1 MKYILFIMFV
11 VTVARA
17 ELIHGIVY
25 DIDTNKPIE
34 NVNIFLPDMDIGTL
48 TAKNGSFKFNS
59 INSDTCLVHAS
70 MIGYKLFSENFII
83 GNKENKTLKIFLNK
97 EPIEWK
103 AVNVMGLIPSKHSP
117 EITQMVEADKKINTN
132 QNTLSSFLNNL
143 YGIQVQ
149 TAHDYGRN
157 VNISI
162 RGSSDFKPGG
172 YNNRVLLLLD
182 GFPVSIPNSG
192 SSDWNAIPFET
203 VQRIEIVRGPASSIY
218 GHNSMGGVINI
229 VTRSGGDAE
238 KKWYPKLRFGSY
250 GSKGLSLSYSGKS
263 QDTNIN
269 SSVGYSSS
277 EGHRFNSGFEQTRLS
292 FKINKILPKNQKI
305 QFSIIGSNSFNQ
317 QPGFVYPD
325 NPELISYRESF
336 RISGYLQMYYKR
348 NIGRNIFSI
357 SLATNQFK
365 TDYRDR
371 NDTPL
376 EKQQSK
382 TNYRDHSYIIRSQ
395 IQRFFN
401 DVGTLVIGTELSF
414 DQSKSNVLRNI
425 YDRPEQITVAGFLQ
439 FRKPL
444 SQKFLYD
451 LGLRYDLRNV
461 SGGDG
466 YPVKAFKAF
475 SPKFTFYYKPNS
487 FFTSHFSFN
496 KGFRAPSISEL
507 FLEYESSYGLLLKG
521 NPYLRSESLTSTEI
535 GLKYQKQKDLS
546 FFGNIYLNQYRDM
559 IDFIYTI
566 PVKSINRDEV
576 RGAGI
581 EMGSDTYLKKTGS
594 NINLSYSYLKMENI
608 DSDIPLLYRPSHRF
622 KLTFLQE
629 LPFLTFQF
637 SSKYTSS
644 QLYEDFLND
653 DHPIIDN
660 KVIFPLMELPETIIT
675 DLNISKKVMNY
686 DLSVKIK
693 NITDKKYV
701 LIQHYPMPG
710 RNFEISINKII
721 D

>member
-1 MKYILFIMFV
+1 MKYILFILFI
-11 VTVARA
+11 VTFSRA
-17 ELIHGIVY
+17 ELIRGIVY
-25 DIDTNKPIE
+25 DMETNDPVE
-34 NVNIFLPDMDIGTL
+34 NVNIFLPDLYIGTV
-48 TAKNGSFKFNS
+48 TDKNGFFEFKGVDS
-59 INSDTCLVHAS
+59 GACLVHAS
-70 MIGYKLFSENFII
+70 MIGYKLFSENFKV
-83 GNKENKTLKIFLNK
+83 GDAENNTYKIFLSK

-117 EITQMVEADKKINTN
+117 EITQMVETDKKINTN

-229 VTRSGGDAE
+229 VTRSGGDE
-238 KKWYPKLRFGSY
+238 VKKWYPKLRFGSY
-250 GSKGLSLSYSGKS
+250 GSRGLSLSYSGKN

-269 SSVGYSSS
+269 SSVGYSASN
-277 EGHRFNSGFEQTRLS
+277 GHRFNSGFEQTRIS
-292 FKINKILPKNQKI
+292 FKVNKILPKNQKM
-305 QFSIIGSNSFNQ
+305 QLSIIGCNSFNQ
-317 QPGFVYPD
+317 QPGFIYPD
-325 NPELISYRESF
+325 NPGLISYRESF

-348 NIGRNIFSI
+348 NIGENIVSI

-376 EKQQSK
+376 DKQQGK
-382 TNYRDHSYIIRSQ
+382 TNYRDHSYIMRSQ

-401 DVGTLVIGTELSF
+401 DAATLVIGTELSF

-425 YDRPEQITVAGFLQ
+425 YDQPEQGTVAAFLQ
-439 FRKPL
+439 YRKPL
-444 SQKFLYD
+444 SEKFLYD

-461 SGGDG
+461 SGGER
-466 YPVKAFKAF
+466 YEVKNFKAF
-475 SPKFTFYYKPNS
+475 SPKFTFYYKANS
-487 FFTSHFSFN
+487 FFTSHLSFN

-521 NPYLRSESLTSTEI
+521 NPSLRSESLTSTEI
-535 GLKYQKQKDLS
+535 GLKYQKQESSLFCNV
-546 FFGNIYLNQYRDM
+546 FFNQYRDM

-566 PVKSINRDEV
+566 PVKSINREEV
-576 RGAGI
+576 RGVGV
-581 EMGSDTYLKKTGS
+581 ELGSNTYLEKTGS

-608 DSDIPLLYRPSHRF
+608 NSDIPLLYRPSHRF

-629 LPFLTFQF
+629 FPFLTFQF
-637 SSKYTSS
+637 SSKYTSR
-644 QLYEDFLND
+644 QLYEDFLSD
-653 DHPIIDN
+653 DHPIVDN

-675 DLNISKKVMNY
+675 DLNISKRIMNF

>member
-1 MKYILFIMFV
+1 MKYILFILLI
-11 VTVARA
+11 VTFSRA
-17 ELIHGIVY
+17 ELIRGIVY
-25 DIDTNKPIE
+25 DMETNDPVE
-34 NVNIFLPDMDIGTL
+34 NVNIFLPDLYIGTV
-48 TAKNGSFKFNS
+48 TDKNGFFEFKGVDS
-59 INSDTCLVHAS
+59 GACLVHAS
-70 MIGYKLFSENFII
+70 MIGYKLFSENFKV
-83 GNKENKTLKIFLNK
+83 GDAENNTYKIFLSK

-117 EITQMVEADKKINTN
+117 EITQMVETDKKINTN

-229 VTRSGGDAE
+229 VTRSGGDE
-238 KKWYPKLRFGSY
+238 VKKWYPKLRFGSY
-250 GSKGLSLSYSGKS
+250 GSRGLSLSYSGKN

-269 SSVGYSSS
+269 SSVGYSASN
-277 EGHRFNSGFEQTRLS
+277 GHRFNSGFEQTRIS
-292 FKINKILPKNQKI
+292 FKVNKILPKNQKM
-305 QFSIIGSNSFNQ
+305 QLSIIGCNSFNQ
-317 QPGFVYPD
+317 QPGFIYPD
-325 NPELISYRESF
+325 NPGLISYRESF

-348 NIGRNIFSI
+348 NIGENIVSI

-376 EKQQSK
+376 DKQQGK
-382 TNYRDHSYIIRSQ
+382 TNYRDHSYIMRSQ

-401 DVGTLVIGTELSF
+401 DAATLVIGTELSF

-425 YDRPEQITVAGFLQ
+425 YDQPEQGTVAAFLQ
-439 FRKPL
+439 YRKPL
-444 SQKFLYD
+444 SEKFLYD

-461 SGGDG
+461 SGGEE
-466 YPVKAFKAF
+466 YEVKNFKAF
-475 SPKFTFYYKPNS
+475 SPKFTFYYKANS
-487 FFTSHFSFN
+487 FFTSHLSFN

-521 NPYLRSESLTSTEI
+521 NPSLRSESLTSTEI
-535 GLKYQKQKDLS
+535 GLKYQKQESSLFCNV
-546 FFGNIYLNQYRDM
+546 FFNQYRDM

-566 PVKSINRDEV
+566 PVKSINREEV
-576 RGAGI
+576 RGVGV
-581 EMGSDTYLKKTGS
+581 ELGSNTYLKKTGS

-608 DSDIPLLYRPSHRF
+608 NSDIPLLYRPSHRF

-629 LPFLTFQF
+629 FPFLTFQF
-637 SSKYTSS
+637 SSKYTSR
-644 QLYEDFLND
+644 QLYEDFLSD
-653 DHPIIDN
+653 DHPIVDN

-675 DLNISKKVMNY
+675 DLNISKRIMNF